1 MGKHSGDFQQRTKIG
16 LLTETPASTHRAR
29 ACAGGLVHARVDAS
43 DLDLLSPRVREPA
56 LELFKS
62 KKAVAIRIER
72 GECLNIRIER

>member
-1 MGKHSGDFQQRTKIG
+1 M
-16 LLTETPASTHRAR
+16 RAGWCMR
-29 ACAGGLVHARVDAS
+29 GRMRP

-72 GECLNIRIER
+72 GECLKRRIER